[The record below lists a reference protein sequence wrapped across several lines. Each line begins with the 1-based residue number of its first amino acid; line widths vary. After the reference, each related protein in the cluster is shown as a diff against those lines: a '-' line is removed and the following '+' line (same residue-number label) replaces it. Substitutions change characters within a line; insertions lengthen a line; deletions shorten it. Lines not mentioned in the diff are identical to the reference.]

1 VVKGNTQT
9 IDTSV
14 ASAMNNVFSLLEK
27 NRIPNDIL
35 LDYGF
40 DFIDVP
46 AFDGVLRSDNYM
58 SIGNYKEL
66 YNTMVSSC
74 TASGVTGIA
83 SPKLEYDEWRTLLL
97 QENELNKTT
106 TTASVVL
113 SGLLY
118 NYSKFNENALSNNK
132 ISIVSGKYEDK
143 YIGGTWQN
151 PYDVELTFTVVSS
164 AIIIN
169 KATVKVALPT
179 TLWHSNA
186 SISNI
191 HIDFG
196 NGTGYKNI
204 KNGTSATTT
213 YSTVGDYT
221 WTYRVQLTN
230 GQYKYCRQKV
240 KVAQIDT
247 SSQSKT
253 ASCGAPDIVEIT
265 ATKAYQGIYGSAT
278 LQIAYG
284 TNDCKLRK
292 PLIVAEGLDTGLLAQ
307 AGTIGDN
314 DISAFFSINR
324 CFE

>member
-1 VVKGNTQT
+1 MKAKTTLKRFLTSLQKFTTLLLLLCIVKGTSQT
-9 IDTSV
+9 VDTSV
-14 ASAMNNVFSLLEK
+14 ASAINNVFSLLEK
-27 NRIPNDIL
+27 NRIPHDIL

-40 DFIDVP
+40 DFIDVT
-46 AFDGVLRSDNYM
+46 AFDGVLRTDNYM

-66 YNTMVSSC
+66 YNTIVSSC

-83 SPKLEYDEWRTLLL
+83 SPKLEYDEWRTLQE

-106 TTASVVL
+106 TTASIVL

-132 ISIVSGKYEDK
+132 IAIVSGKYDDK
-143 YIGGTWQN
+143 YIGGVWQN
-151 PYDVELTFTVVSS
+151 PYDEELTFAVASS

-169 KATVKVALPT
+169 KATVKVTLPT

-204 KNGTSATTT
+204 KNGASATTT

-221 WTYRVQLTN
+221 WTYRVQLTG
-230 GQYKYCRQKV
+230 GQYKYSRQKV
-240 KVAQIDT
+240 KVA
-247 SSQSKT
+247 
-253 ASCGAPDIVEIT
+253 
-265 ATKAYQGIYGSAT
+265 
-278 LQIAYG
+278 
-284 TNDCKLRK
+284 N
-292 PLIVAEGLDTGLLAQ
+292 LIN
-307 AGTIGDN
+307 TIPW
-314 DISAFFSINR
+314 ANR
-324 CFE
+324 Q